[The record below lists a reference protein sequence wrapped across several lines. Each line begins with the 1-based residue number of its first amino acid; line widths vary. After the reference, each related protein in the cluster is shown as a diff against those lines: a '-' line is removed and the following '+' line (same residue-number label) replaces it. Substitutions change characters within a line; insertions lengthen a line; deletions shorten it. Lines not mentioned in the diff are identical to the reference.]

1 MNEVPVKQRDY
12 KKLAID
18 YFRKHYRL
26 FLVLVAFIIAIAIVS
41 IIVFVKT
48 DWKGYSSIISI
59 LTSIFAGLCLTISL
73 EYYEKKKKED
83 FDVDFEGKLNS
94 INTELSSI
102 NTELSRVNKEDVGVI
117 KGHIDSINSKLG
129 ELSSIKEE
137 LPRVN
142 KEGVGVIKGHIDSI
156 NSKLGLI
163 NDKLSI
169 LPSGIKK
176 ADLESNITSDI
187 DKLYRESENA
197 TSVLIHGNSFIG
209 FHKNAIVSRF
219 NKPGSVSKWFF
230 LNPESDYL
238 SLVAR
243 RTKKI
248 HTEDVKTYIID
259 KVSLLKEEY
268 ENSKKLGILEIYYL
282 NNPPMQAVYVFDHT
296 IVECK
301 YYSSTDKGTGN
312 HIIVYENNDNAS
324 SIGHGLAADC
334 INLEKHD
341 SICVFSSRYYESD
354 QEFNEYLW
362 KKASLRTLLSGNY
375 TNSSALMNGYESL
388 YFIPVSHRGE
398 IVLFFCCR
406 YFQEEQLFYK
416 NKNYYENQF
425 VKKTNELKEIEMV
438 KPQNSEETRL
448 FFVMGFGG
456 TPSSPRFLKI
466 NQYIHPGIFKAIPC
480 GKKMTLKNFGYDPD
494 RGKWKY

>member
-1 MNEVPVKQRDY
+1 MNEDPVKQRAY

-18 YFRKHYRL
+18 YFRKHYRS
-26 FLVLVAFIIAIAIVS
+26 VLVIATLIIAFAIVS

-48 DWKGYSSIISI
+48 DWKGYSAIISI

-73 EYYEKKKKED
+73 ENYEKKKEN

-94 INTELSSI
+94 INMELSSI
-102 NTELSRVNKEDVGVI
+102 NTELSRVNNEGVGGI
-117 KGHIDSINSKLG
+117 KGHIESINSKL
-129 ELSSIKEE
+129 
-137 LPRVN
+137 V
-142 KEGVGVIKGHIDSI
+142 
-156 NSKLGLI
+156 LI

-209 FHKNAIVSRF
+209 LHKSAIVSRF

-334 INLEKHD
+334 TNLEKHD
-341 SICVFSSRYYESD
+341 SICVFSSRYHESD

-362 KKASLRTLLSGNY
+362 KKASLRTLLSENY

-388 YFIPVSHRGE
+388 HFIPVNHHGE

-406 YFQEEQLFYK
+406 YFQEEQLFCK

-425 VKKTNELKEIEMV
+425 AKKANELKGIEKV

-456 TPSSPRFLKI
+456 TPTSPRFLKI

-480 GKKMTLKNFGYDPD
+480 GKKMTLKNFGH
-494 RGKWKY
+494 